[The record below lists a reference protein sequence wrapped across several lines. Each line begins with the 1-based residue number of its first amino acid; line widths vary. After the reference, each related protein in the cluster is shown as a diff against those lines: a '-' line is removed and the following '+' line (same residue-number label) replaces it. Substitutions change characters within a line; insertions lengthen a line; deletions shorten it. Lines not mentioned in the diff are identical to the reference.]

1 MKAAR
6 LRNGQRG
13 SGAVELLLIAAT
25 LLVPAAMLLLGLPV
39 LLEYRS
45 LGDAAAREA
54 VRACAAASGPAA
66 GQQRA
71 QAAARRILGERG
83 LNPQQVEISID
94 CERAWAPGSEVSAR
108 ISYRIPAWRLPGM
121 GEVGNIAVSRTWR
134 EIIHPYRSR

>member
-1 MKAAR
+1 MMAA
-6 LRNGQRG
+6 LFRNGQRG
-13 SGAVELLLIAAT
+13 SGAVELLLIAAA
-25 LLVPAAMLLLGLPV
+25 LLVPAAMLLLGLPT

-54 VRACAAASGPAA
+54 VRACAVAPGPAA

-94 CERAWAPGSEVSAR
+94 CDRAWAPGSEVSAR
-108 ISYRIPAWRLPGM
+108 VSYRIPALRIVGI
-121 GEVGNIAVSRTWR
+121 GEAGNIAVSRSWR

>member
-13 SGAVELLLIAAT
+13 SGAVELLLVAAA
-25 LLVPAAMLLLGLPV
+25 LLVPATMLLLGLPV

-54 VRACAAASGPAA
+54 VRACAAAPGPAA

-71 QAAARRILGERG
+71 QAAARRIVGERG
-83 LNPQQVEISID
+83 LNPQQVEINID

-108 ISYRIPAWRLPGM
+108 ISYRIPAWQLPGM
-121 GEVGNIAVSRTWR
+121 GEVGNISVNRTWR